1 MDVATWYPVIAML
14 CTGFVLGG
22 MAFFSFVLA
31 PLVFRQLERE
41 EAAAFMRAAF
51 PLYYQSMAAGAI
63 VAAFAMVAVGRADS
77 LLMAVVAVGF
87 ILLLTL
93 LLPALNRHRE
103 GRVAGDADADARFK
117 RLHGFSMVVNLV
129 QLAAVVAAMVRLG
142 L

>member
-1 MDVATWYPVIAML
+1 MDVATWYPVIAVL

-22 MAFFSFVLA
+22 MVFFSFVMA

-41 EAAAFMRAAF
+41 QAAAFMRAAF
-51 PLYYQSMAAGAI
+51 PLYYQAMGAAAL

-77 LLMAVVAVGF
+77 LLMVVVAVAF

-103 GRVAGDADADARFK
+103 GRVAGDAAADARFK
-117 RLHGFSMVVNLV
+117 RLHGLSMAVNLG
-129 QLAAVVAAMVRLG
+129 QLAAVVVVMARLE